1 MKAQQVE
8 HSPTELQAFMPEVRI
23 LIIEDEEVDRIAC
36 RRALAKHPSWR
47 CSFEEAELG
56 LEGLRL
62 LTSHRPDFVLLDYR
76 LPDVSG
82 IEVLER
88 ITAER
93 PNTMV
98 ILLTGCQ
105 ELDVAVEAMKLG
117 ACDYMVKD
125 TERNYLHLLP
135 HALERAMAQ
144 RHLQLEKMHAEEEL
158 KTAYNALEK
167 RVAERTEELVRTNEA
182 LFEERERALI
192 TLRSIADAVIVTDVH
207 GNLTQL
213 NSAGE
218 KLLGQQSADIL
229 GKPLSSVL
237 PLLSEATRLP
247 VDAAVWKSIL
257 GENIATPGE
266 PCILLNAIGH
276 EAVIMI
282 SAAPIR
288 DRHSKATGSVVVLH
302 DVTKER
308 TRLHLL
314 AYQATHDTLTNL
326 PNRTLFLDRLA
337 HYLAHARRHDEKLA
351 VVFLDLDGFKAVND
365 KFGHSA
371 GDSLLKSVAQ
381 RLKRCVRKD
390 DSLAR
395 LAGDEFTLIL
405 AGPDAERGAD
415 HVAAK
420 VIGEL
425 CTPFE
430 IDGKEIQIGTS
441 VGISVYPDDGSDVD
455 VLVQKADIAM
465 YRAKADGGKGYH
477 YFSKMPR

>member
-1 MKAQQVE
+1 
-8 HSPTELQAFMPEVRI
+8 MPEVRI
-23 LIIEDEEVDRIAC
+23 LIIEDEEIDRIAC

-56 LEGLRL
+56 LDGLRL
-62 LTSHRPDFVLLDYR
+62 LASHRPDFVLLDYR
-76 LPDVSG
+76 LPDISG
-82 IEVLER
+82 IEILER

-93 PNTMV
+93 TDTMV

-117 ACDYMVKD
+117 ASDYLVKD
-125 TERNYLHLLP
+125 NERNYLHLLP

-144 RHLQLEKMHAEEEL
+144 RHLKIEKIHAEEEL
-158 KTAYNALEK
+158 KAAYKTLEK
-167 RVAERTEELVRTNEA
+167 RVAERTVELVRANEA

-207 GNLTQL
+207 GRLIQL
-213 NSAGE
+213 NAAGE
-218 KLLGQQSADIL
+218 RLLGQQSDDVSD
-229 GKPLSSVL
+229 KPLSSVL

-247 VDAAVWKSIL
+247 VDAAFWRSIL
-257 GENIATPGE
+257 GENVATPAE
-266 PCILLNAIGH
+266 PCILFNAAGN
-276 EAVIMI
+276 ETVIMI

-288 DRHSKATGSVVVLH
+288 DRHSNAIGSVVVLH

-308 TRLHLL
+308 AHIHML
-314 AYQATHDTLTNL
+314 AYQATHDTLTDL

-337 HYLAHARRHDEKLA
+337 HYLAHARRHEEKLA
-351 VVFLDLDGFKAVND
+351 IVFLDLDGFKAVND

-381 RLKRCVRKD
+381 RLKRCVRED

-405 AGPDAERGAD
+405 AGPDAENGAD
-415 HVAAK
+415 NVAAK

-425 CTPFE
+425 CAPFE
-430 IDGKEIQIGTS
+430 IDGKEIHIGTS

-455 VLVQKADIAM
+455 VLVQKADMAM

-477 YFSKMPR
+477 YFSRMPR